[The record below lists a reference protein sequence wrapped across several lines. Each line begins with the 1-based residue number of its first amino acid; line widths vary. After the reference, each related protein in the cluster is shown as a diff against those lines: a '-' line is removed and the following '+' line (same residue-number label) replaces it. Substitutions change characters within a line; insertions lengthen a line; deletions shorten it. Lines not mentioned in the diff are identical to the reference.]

1 MSSGDLS
8 FRELVFS
15 DLARYRSDP
24 NPSWFKVLRRCL
36 TVPGM
41 IASLI
46 VRAQQ
51 VLYRAG
57 HEGPANMLRVLGTV
71 LLGAE
76 FGPGMEIGTGLML
89 AHPVGVGI
97 GYGVKIGNNV
107 SIANGVIAAARNYR
121 SDEDQ
126 AYATICD
133 DATIGAHAVLV
144 GDVRIGVG
152 AVVGANSVV
161 ITDVPDGAIVIGVPA
176 RQIGAR

>member
-1 MSSGDLS
+1 MPSADLS

-24 NPSWFKVLRRCL
+24 KPSWFKVLRRCL

-46 VRAQQ
+46 VRGQQ
-51 VLYRAG
+51 CLYRAG
-57 HEGPANMLRVLGTV
+57 RVGPANVLRVVGTV
-71 LLGAE
+71 LVGAE
-76 FGPGMEIGTGLML
+76 FGPGMEIGTGLMI

-97 GYGVKIGNNV
+97 GYGVKIGDNV
-107 SIANGVIAAARNYR
+107 TLANGVVAAARNYQ

-133 DATIGAHAVLV
+133 DAIIGAHAVLV
-144 GDVRIGVG
+144 GEVRIGVR
-152 AVVGANSVV
+152 AMVGANSVV
-161 ITDVPDGAIVIGVPA
+161 ITDVPDGAIVIGSPA
-176 RQIGAR
+176 RQIGVR